1 MGCGFESHGGHIE
14 TLGNIS
20 FQGFFNSRDF
30 DSDAIRQAHIVR
42 TPNTDCHIIIR
53 AGKHPAILSA
63 NAPSSETKPPPTG
76 RILPLADA
84 PTSKTPSQWNN
95 LPVNQSSSGI
105 KLPVTGGNGTQ
116 IDLSA
121 SEKIPVSG
129 EINPLVD
136 LSTSRFLQPVEES
149 SR

>member
-1 MGCGFESHGGHIE
+1 MRKYAVYCLSVAPLAQRLEQRPFKSWVVGSNPTGGTSKPLE
-14 TLGNIS
+14 TLAS
-20 FQGFFNSRDF
+20 KGFSIPAILAP
-30 DSDAIRQAHIVR
+30 DAIRQAHIVR

-121 SEKIPVSG
+121 SEK
-129 EINPLVD
+129 
-136 LSTSRFLQPVEES
+136 FQ
-149 SR
+149 